1 MKDQDLMWEEVKTE
15 HVIRDKWIDLRK
27 SSFRFP
33 NGRIFE
39 PYYTYTKRDYAVI
52 VATDESGK
60 VICVRQFRQGIR
72 QITLEFPAGGI
83 EPKDSAE
90 GGAGNSTESGADS
103 ADSAETSADNP
114 KKTEEDAA
122 AAEAE
127 SALEAAKR
135 ELREETGYVSAQW
148 RHLLT
153 IPSQPTI
160 SDNKAWLFEARNCR
174 KTEKQDLDEME
185 FLRVET
191 YDASEISRMIRA
203 GEFPQ
208 AVHALA
214 WMLAQEEKMP

>member
-90 GGAGNSTESGADS
+90 GGTGNSTESGADS

-214 WMLAQEEKMP
+214 WMLAQEEKTP